1 MSVQVENLEKNM
13 AKLTAEIPAEDF
25 EKAVQ
30 ASYIRNKNR
39 FTIPG
44 FRRGKA
50 PRKVIE
56 RMYGQGIFYEEAIN
70 EVLPSAYEAAAKE
83 SGLDIVSD
91 PAFSIESIEDGKTVV
106 FSAEVAVRPEVKLG
120 DYKGIEIT
128 KHSVRVTK
136 EEIENELE
144 KERQKNVAQVTVDR
158 EVKEDD
164 IAVID
169 YEGFLPGETV
179 PFKGGKG
186 ENFPLTIGSG
196 AFIPGFEDQI
206 IGHKAGEEF
215 EINVK
220 FPEEYHSE
228 ELKGR
233 DAIFKVAVKEVK
245 ENQLP
250 ELDDDFAG
258 DVSEFDTLE
267 EYKADIKKNL
277 TMMKKAQVRQQQEE
291 EAAKIVT
298 ENAEFDLPEAM
309 VETRAKEML
318 QQMSQ
323 RMQENGFTL
332 EQYMQMMQVDAD
344 VMIENMKKNAEE
356 QLSQRLVL
364 QAIAKAE
371 GIQASDEDFDKEIQ
385 EMAEAYDMSMDQVRK
400 LMGEKGVKDMR
411 DDLDVTNALN
421 FVVDNAKE
429 VAKKDEEKK
438 DEKADEE
445 KKPAKKSSKKKA
457 EKADE
462 PAAEEAAEEA
472 PAKKTS
478 RKSKKAEEPAEAEGG
493 QASED

>member
-196 AFIPGFEDQI
+196 AFIPGFEEQL
-206 IGHKAGEEF
+206 IGASAGEEKDL
-215 EINVK
+215 NVT
-220 FPEEYHSE
+220 FPEDYNAA
-228 ELKGR
+228 ELAGKPVV
-233 DAIFKVAVKEVK
+233 FHVKVKEVK
-245 ENQLP
+245 STNTP
-250 ELDDDFAG
+250 ELDDEFAK
-258 DVSEFDTLE
+258 DVSETADTLE
-267 EYKADIKKNL
+267 
-277 TMMKKAQVRQQQEE
+277 
-291 EAAKIVT
+291 
-298 ENAEFDLPEAM
+298 DLRGELK
-309 VETRAKEML
+309 EKLAKEKRDAADNAFKNAVMQTAIDNMTAVIPDAMIESQL
-318 QQMSQ
+318 DDIMQQYSMS
-323 RMQENGFTL
+323 MQQSGFSL
-332 EQYMQMMQVDAD
+332 EQYAQMMGTTVQGVRESQRASALSQIQNTLLLEK
-344 VMIENMKKNAEE
+344 VAEVEGIEISEE
-356 QLSQRLVL
+356 Q
-364 QAIAKAE
+364 I
-371 GIQASDEDFDKEIQ
+371 
-385 EMAEAYDMSMDQVRK
+385 
-400 LMGEKGVKDMR
+400 
-411 DDLDVTNALN
+411 
-421 FVVDNAKE
+421 
-429 VAKKDEEKK
+429 
-438 DEKADEE
+438 EKAYSDMAAQYEMEIDKVKEYVPTEE
-445 KKPAKKSSKKKA
+445 IVRDQKFQKA
-457 EKADE
+457 MEIITDSAVVKEPKA
-462 PAAEEAAEEA
+462 PAEEAAE
-472 PAKKTS
+472 
-478 RKSKKAEEPAEAEGG
+478 
-493 QASED
+493 